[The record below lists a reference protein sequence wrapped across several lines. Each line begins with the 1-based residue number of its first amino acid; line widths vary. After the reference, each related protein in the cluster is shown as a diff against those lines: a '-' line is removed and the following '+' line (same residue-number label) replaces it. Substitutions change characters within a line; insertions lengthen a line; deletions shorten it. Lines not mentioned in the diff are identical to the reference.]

1 MEKGISYH
9 NRTFDD
15 YRESLRDFSRKY
27 YPDMATD
34 YSDASVGSWLIDIN
48 ADVADNLS
56 YHIDRVYQE
65 TSIDSAQEPGSVYNI
80 ARSNGVKVPGPKG
93 AMAEVRFTCNV
104 PVDGDTYAKNYL
116 PVIKRGT
123 MVNSSSQVFEVMY
136 DVDFSEQYDAYMRS
150 DRTIEPMADANG
162 NITMYR
168 ISKLAI
174 VTAGESRVYKKA
186 IKTSDLRPFMEIVI
200 PVEGVM
206 NVESIIMKEGD
217 VLTSYPSYGEFYSP
231 TEEVY
236 HGGEL
241 CTGLTRFFE
250 VESLAEQFRW
260 GDTLNE
266 DKCPLIHAYGYY
278 NSQDGKIYPTCE
290 VTRGEW
296 KPVRHKFITE
306 YTDNG
311 YLKVI
316 FGPGLNSRDYPD
328 IGEMSSFS
336 KYMITRTMRNE
347 SLGEMPKAGT
357 TIFILYR
364 SGGGSSSNVAQ
375 GAISSISRLLA
386 SFPAG
391 ATSSE
396 ATKSAV
402 KNSITVTNTTPSV
415 SGKDMPTV
423 QEMRYLVKYNKGA
436 QGRCVTTKDYIDRV
450 LMMPP
455 KYGTPFRV
463 GAAED
468 NNKMMLY
475 LLGIDYRGKLDA
487 ALPALL
493 TENIQ
498 NYLTEYRMIND
509 FVEIKPGRVINLSV
523 EVDVHVDKT
532 YNVSDVVS
540 MIIGKV
546 RDYFD
551 VNKRNMGDDIYIG
564 DLKKEVSKLDGVTNL
579 IDIRVYNETGPG
591 YSSTQTSQEL
601 YASGDCNRAQEE
613 IVKGRDRIDLE
624 ASDGIIYSDGDCM
637 LEVKWP
643 EKDIRVYPKLV

>member
-1 MEKGISYH
+1 MEKGISYL

-150 DRTIEPMADANG
+150 DRVIEPMADANG

-236 HGGEL
+236 HGGKL

-266 DKCPLIHAYGYY
+266 NKCPVVHAYGYY
-278 NSQDGKIYPTCE
+278 SAGKIYPTCE

-316 FGPGLNSRDYPD
+316 FGSGLNSRVYPD

-564 DLKKEVSKLDGVTNL
+564 DLKKEVSKLDGVANL

>member
-1 MEKGISYH
+1 MEKGISYL

-15 YRESLRDFSRKY
+15 YKESLRDFSRKY

-266 DKCPLIHAYGYY
+266 NNCPVVHAYGYY
-278 NSQDGKIYPTCE
+278 SAGKIYPTCE

-316 FGPGLNSRDYPD
+316 FGSGLNSRDYPD

-436 QGRCVTTKDYIDRV
+436 QGRCVTTKDYIDRA

-564 DLKKEVSKLDGVTNL
+564 DLKKEVSKLDGVANL

>member
-1 MEKGISYH
+1 
-9 NRTFDD
+9 
-15 YRESLRDFSRKY
+15 
-27 YPDMATD
+27 
-34 YSDASVGSWLIDIN
+34 
-48 ADVADNLS
+48 
-56 YHIDRVYQE
+56 
-65 TSIDSAQEPGSVYNI
+65 
-80 ARSNGVKVPGPKG
+80 
-93 AMAEVRFTCNV
+93 
-104 PVDGDTYAKNYL
+104 
-116 PVIKRGT
+116 

-206 NVESIIMKEGD
+206 NVESVIMKEGD

-260 GDTLNE
+260 GDTLNK
-266 DKCPLIHAYGYY
+266 DNCPVVHAYGYY
-278 NSQDGKIYPTCE
+278 SAGKIYPTCE

-316 FGPGLNSRDYPD
+316 FGSGLNSRDYPD

-564 DLKKEVSKLDGVTNL
+564 DLKKEVSKLDGVANL

>member
-1 MEKGISYH
+1 MEKGISYL

-236 HGGEL
+236 HGSEL

-266 DKCPLIHAYGYY
+266 DNCPVVHAYGYY
-278 NSQDGKIYPTCE
+278 SAGKIYPTCE

-316 FGPGLNSRDYPD
+316 FGSGLNSRDYPD

-564 DLKKEVSKLDGVTNL
+564 DLKKEVSKLDGVANL

>member
-1 MEKGISYH
+1 MEKGISYL

-206 NVESIIMKEGD
+206 NVESVIMKEGD

-260 GDTLNE
+260 GDTLNK
-266 DKCPLIHAYGYY
+266 DNCPVVHAYGYY
-278 NSQDGKIYPTCE
+278 SAGKIYPTCE

-316 FGPGLNSRDYPD
+316 FGSGLNSRDYPD

-564 DLKKEVSKLDGVTNL
+564 DLKKEVSKLDGVANL